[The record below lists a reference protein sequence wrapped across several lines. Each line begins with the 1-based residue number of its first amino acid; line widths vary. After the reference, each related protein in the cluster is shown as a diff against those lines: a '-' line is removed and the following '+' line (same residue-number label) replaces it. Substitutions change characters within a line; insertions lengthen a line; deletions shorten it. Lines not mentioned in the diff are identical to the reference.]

1 MDGPSADLLHMLAI
15 LLSLLR
21 KGSRIWRESELPQ
34 AFFLHASAAAGVC
47 FRPQKYLFC
56 KTSLCRPVNATADVF
71 SSTNNV
77 HFQTQLVLFYV
88 HAAACVFC
96 RAGTPRDLNPQ
107 NVSTNYISKRSIR
120 LQEEHPTTRGASD
133 YKRSIRLQEEHPT
146 TRGAPIP
153 RTISYTPFQPHP
165 LANYVYIYRYTCIY
179 TYIFTAFYLVFF

>member
-1 MDGPSADLLHMLAI
+1 VSPCQRYRG
-15 LLSLLR
+15 R
-21 KGSRIWRESELPQ
+21 
-34 AFFLHASAAAGVC
+34 FF
-47 FRPQKYLFC
+47 FDQQR
-56 KTSLCRPVNATADVF
+56 T
-71 SSTNNV
+71 
-77 HFQTQLVLFYV
+77 FQTQLVLFYV

-179 TYIFTAFYLVFF
+179 TYIFTAFYLVFFCLSGRRLLFCNLVLTWNFLAKFGKALGWKCSYGPWGHFCFSS

>member
-47 FRPQKYLFC
+47 FRPQKHFC
-56 KTSLCRPVNATADVF
+56 LQNQFVSPCQRHRGRFFFDQQRT
-71 SSTNNV
+71 
-77 HFQTQLVLFYV
+77 FQTQLVLFYV
-88 HAAACVFC
+88 HAAACFFC

-107 NVSTNYISKRSIR
+107 NVSTNYIS
-120 LQEEHPTTRGASD
+120 
-133 YKRSIRLQEEHPT
+133 KRSIRLQEEHPT

-165 LANYVYIYRYTCIY
+165 LANYVYIYTGIHVYIHIY
-179 TYIFTAFYLVFF
+179 SQRFI